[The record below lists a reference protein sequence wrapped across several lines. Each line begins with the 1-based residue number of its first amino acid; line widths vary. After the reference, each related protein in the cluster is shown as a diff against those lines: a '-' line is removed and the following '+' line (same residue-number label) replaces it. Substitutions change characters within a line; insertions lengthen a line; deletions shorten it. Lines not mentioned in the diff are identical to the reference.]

1 MKYLTLIMLTL
12 IMLACQSQP
21 TIHKQVIVLTDTV
34 YVEKPLIQPL
44 DEQPAM
50 AVQEQTNT
58 GDCLGCPR
66 KRLAGGPPRTPVWAD
81 KPTTQTTSST
91 LNSNWQIPTTRDRV
105 VYDEEE
111 IRKYSLA
118 NASKSY
124 GNTPNYQGNTLVY
137 QSTQTT
143 NSLPSTHFVPSAL
156 RNSNSNSTSR
166 NTEVLPTFRPVTT
179 SGSIDISTTTS
190 TGTRHSTVRYSVSPT
205 NRR

>member
-1 MKYLTLIMLTL
+1 MLTL
-12 IMLACQSQP
+12 TMLACQSQP
-21 TIHKQVIVLTDTV
+21 TIQRQVVVLTDTI
-34 YVEKPLIQPL
+34 YVERPLINKL

-50 AVQEQTNT
+50 VVYEQTNT

-66 KRLAGGPPRTPVWAD
+66 KRLADGPPRTPVWVD
-81 KPTTQTTSST
+81 KPTTQTTS
-91 LNSNWQIPTTRDRV
+91 NSNWQIPTTTNRV

-118 NASKSY
+118 NAPKSY
-124 GNTPNYQGNTLVY
+124 GNTPNYQGNTPVY
-137 QSTQTT
+137 QRTQSTYRM
-143 NSLPSTHFVPSAL
+143 PDTHFVPSGL
-156 RNSNSNSTSR
+156 STGSNTSTSR
-166 NTEVLPTFRPVTT
+166 NTEVLPTYRPVTT